1 MSLQLLPT
9 VNVKFVDETMQNA
22 YIYVLFYSSSTKKH
36 LSPFQRAP
44 CSNIS
49 ENSGK
54 HFILQG
60 KRVRETDKINKPLG
74 LMLPAAKIALP

>member
-1 MSLQLLPT
+1 MKRCKMLIFMTAILL
-9 VNVKFVDETMQNA
+9 VK
-22 YIYVLFYSSSTKKH
+22 YKKCH

-49 ENSGK
+49 EHSGK

-60 KRVRETDKINKPLG
+60 KRVRETDNINKPLG
-74 LMLPAAKIALP
+74 LMLPAAKIALS